1 VGKQYRTL
9 VPDELIVAVDSE
21 ARAFAAGDA
30 PAAEKS
36 VCASVLIHYRQ
47 IWMETD
53 RIRPIIRFELLARA
67 RLAFQYLMKI
77 RFHGPREE
85 SVTLQS
91 RWRLDYE
98 GSWRIVEIEDVSAR
112 SPWKKPDIAAGGTNQ

>member
-1 VGKQYRTL
+1 
-9 VPDELIVAVDSE
+9 
-21 ARAFAAGDA
+21 
-30 PAAEKS
+30 
-36 VCASVLIHYRQ
+36 
-47 IWMETD
+47 METD